1 MISYINCKRCGASI
15 TYDDTQ
21 AFMFCGSC
29 GTRFENTLP
38 RNTQKQF
45 QPAVGSYTPQQKQ
58 PNSNLIVTYNTTNP
72 RLQMF
77 FRNATTEEKLFFD
90 PGQTRSF
97 SLTPGTYTLFLRL
110 GGKFYRKDVAVSDF
124 FTTRID
130 ADFNGR
136 AHINVYQ
143 MQHN

>member
-38 RNTQKQF
+38 RKPQVQNT
-45 QPAVGSYTPQQKQ
+45 PVVNSYQPQQNKMR
-58 PNSNLIVTYNTTNP
+58 PNLIVTYNTTNP

-77 FRNATTEEKLFFD
+77 LRNATTEEKHFFTS
-90 PGQTRSF
+90 GQTMSF
-97 SLTPGTYTLFLRL
+97 TLIPGTYTLFLKL
-110 GGKFYRKDVAVSDF
+110 GNKFYRRDVAVSDF

-130 ADFNGR
+130 TDFNGR
-136 AHINVYQ
+136 AHINIYQ
-143 MQHN
+143 QHD